1 MPRRKEVVRR
11 IPDPDWRFESRLVSK
26 FINSLMIQGK
36 KSTAETIFYKAM
48 DLIEERAKQEPLPVF
63 EKAMKNVGPIVMVRS
78 RRVGGSVYQVPS
90 EVRDDQQRA
99 FAIRWLIIAARA
111 RTENTM
117 IERLAN
123 ELIAASKAEGA
134 AVRRK
139 EETYRMA
146 DANRAFAHYRW

>member
-11 IPDPDWRFESRLVSK
+11 SPPPDWKFESKLVSK
-26 FINSLMIQGK
+26 FINGMMVQGK
-36 KSTAETIFYKAM
+36 KSIAERIFYKAM
-48 DLIEERAKQEPLPVF
+48 EMIADSAQQEPLPVF
-63 EKAMKNVGPIVMVRS
+63 EKAMKNVGPAVMVRS

-90 EVRDDQQRA
+90 EVGQYQQRA
-99 FAIRWLIIAARA
+99 IAIRWLLLAARG
-111 RTENTM
+111 RSENTM

-123 ELIAASKAEGA
+123 ELLAASKGEGA